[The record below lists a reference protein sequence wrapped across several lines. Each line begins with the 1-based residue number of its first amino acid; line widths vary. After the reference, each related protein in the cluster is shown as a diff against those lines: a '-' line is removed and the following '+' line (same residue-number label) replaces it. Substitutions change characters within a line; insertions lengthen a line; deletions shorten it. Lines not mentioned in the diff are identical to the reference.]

1 MSQSSTRRL
10 IRQLSDLPT
19 AQGGLSRLAAER
31 VRTAGIK
38 IEPLL
43 LRVGLTIDQINDPER
58 RISALKQIAFL
69 QAAAEALND
78 DLLGFTLANE
88 FDLRDLGLLYYVMAS
103 SDTLG
108 EALKRVARYSRI
120 TNEAVVLQ
128 YSETRQPTLRLAYS
142 GIPRHTDLQQ
152 IEFCI
157 VAIIRLSRVLSGRRF
172 LPRHI
177 SISHIRP
184 KGIAMFSGLLGKNLE
199 FGGDADEIN
208 FPVGSADWT
217 LIDADQRLN
226 KILRKVCEDSLSSCR
241 SNTSTLRARVENT
254 ISPLLPHGQ
263 AKLDVV
269 AKRIGMSARTLTR
282 RLAEEGLTFNEILQQ
297 LKSSL
302 AIRYLEED
310 GMPISKIA
318 WLLGFE
324 DASSFSHACR
334 RWTGKSPREV
344 RLSTLTKPL
353 GKLSA
358 NV

>member
-1 MSQSSTRRL
+1 MARSSTRRL
-10 IRQLSDLPT
+10 IQRLSDLPT
-19 AQGGLSRLAAER
+19 AQGGLSRLAADR

-43 LRVGLTIDQINDPER
+43 ARVGLTIEQINDPER
-58 RISALKQIAFL
+58 RISASNQIAFL

-78 DLLGFTLANE
+78 DLLGFALAQE

-108 EALKRVARYSRI
+108 DALKRVARYSRI
-120 TNEAVVLQ
+120 TNEAIVLQ
-128 YSETRQPTLRLAYS
+128 YHEAREPTLRLVYS

-184 KGIAMFSGLLGKNLE
+184 KGIAKFSSLLGKSLK
-199 FGGDADEIN
+199 FGGGADEIN
-208 FPVGSADWT
+208 FPIGSADWA
-217 LIDADQRLN
+217 LVDADTRLN
-226 KILRKVCEDSLSSCR
+226 NILRKLCEESLSSRR
-241 SNTSTLRARVENT
+241 SNTGALRVQVENA

-263 AKLDVV
+263 AKASVV
-269 AKRIGMSARTLTR
+269 AKKLGMSERTLAR
-282 RLAEEGLTFNEILQQ
+282 RLAEEGVTFNEILQQ
-297 LKSSL
+297 LKASL
-302 AIRYLEED
+302 SIRYLED
-310 GMPISKIA
+310 NSMPISKIA

-334 RWTGKSPREV
+334 RWTGRSPREL
-344 RLSTLTKPL
+344 RFSR
-353 GKLSA
+353 
-358 NV
+358 